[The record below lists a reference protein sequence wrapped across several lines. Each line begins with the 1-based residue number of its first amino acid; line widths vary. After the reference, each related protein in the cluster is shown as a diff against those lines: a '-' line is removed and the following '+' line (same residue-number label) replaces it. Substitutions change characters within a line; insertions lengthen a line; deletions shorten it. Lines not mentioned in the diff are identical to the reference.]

1 MSVHHVKQYFEAMN
15 RKQID
20 KLAEHLSDD
29 ILLLSPVLPEPIQ
42 GKQAVVEVLSGLLN
56 TIDRLDVDL
65 TFSSGQDVA
74 VFFTV
79 VCDEITVKGN
89 EHIHVDKQGRIDLIE
104 VAWRPLR
111 QAVLIQEKLAK
122 KLGGI
127 PLRLVAADGASG

>member
-42 GKQAVVEVLSGLLN
+42 GKQAVVQVLSGLLN

-79 VCDEITVKGN
+79 VCDEITIKGN
-89 EHIHVDKQGRIDLIE
+89 EHIHVDEQGRIDLIE
-104 VAWRPLR
+104 VAWRPLA
-111 QAVLIQEKLAK
+111 QAVLIQERLAE
-122 KLGGI
+122 KLGGV
-127 PLRLVAADGASG
+127 PLRLVAASR